1 MVATA
6 KTVNSLAGGARRL
19 SKRLVASYI
28 LDWILILGIAAV
40 GGAFSQ
46 IHGARHDF
54 SLQDPSISYPYH
66 DDTVTVGVLIV
77 VVLVAPGV
85 ITAAISLLFIPGP
98 TASPRTP
105 RALIWRRKIWEWN
118 TAWMGLG
125 LSLASAFLI
134 TEGLKDLSGKPRPF
148 MLSVCDPD
156 TSPESIRR
164 HQVGGL
170 GSSLDSATPI
180 VVSWHICRNTDQS
193 QMRNAFAS
201 WPSGHSSFSWAGML
215 YLTFFLCAKFA
226 VQIPFLP
233 PATPPSNRDGGSRR
247 FISTFDE
254 EEDGGGVA
262 GAGIHDQQSEAETT
276 TTTTTAE
283 DHGSGKKSLR
293 SAGTPEWSSSLRQ
306 RQQHHHHFHPPR
318 NEAAAP
324 PIYLLIVAFV
334 PVGVALFVCVSRW
347 FDYRHHGF
355 DIISGSLIGIFTAWF
370 GFRWYHLPIRGGS
383 GWSWGARSRDRAFWL
398 GVGRANYVGDEGW
411 ESRNK
416 IAAAQNHNHN
426 HHDGNNDNNN
436 IQQNGRTPRN
446 VVDDDYDIEANAA
459 QASQRANA
467 HAATTTTNT
476 NITGPG
482 LPDHQDTTERVV
494 S

>member
-6 KTVNSLAGGARRL
+6 KTINSLAGGARRL
-19 SKRLVASYI
+19 SKRLLASY
-28 LDWILILGIAAV
+28 LFDWILILGIAGL
-40 GGAFSQ
+40 GGGFSK

-66 DDTVTVGVLIV
+66 EDTVSVGVLIV

-98 TASPRTP
+98 TASRRTP

-125 LSLASAFLI
+125 LALASAFLI

-180 VVSWHICRNTDQS
+180 VVTWHICRNTDKS

-215 YLTFFLCAKFA
+215 YLTFFICAKFA

-233 PATPPSNRDGGSRR
+233 PATSQTDGGSRR

-254 EEDGGGVA
+254 EEDYYPPYDHRQTSRVQRQQPHKPRGEDEA
-262 GAGIHDQQSEAETT
+262 GPGPGAE
-276 TTTTTAE
+276 E
-283 DHGSGKKSLR
+283 EHSSNSLH
-293 SAGTPEWSSSLRQ
+293 SAGTAGVSSSSSSSSSRLPP
-306 RQQHHHHFHPPR
+306 HPPR

-324 PIYLLIVAFV
+324 PIYLLIIAFV
-334 PVGVALFVCVSRW
+334 PVGVALFISVSRW

-398 GVGRANYVGDEGW
+398 GVGRASYVGDEGW
-411 ESRNK
+411 AS
-416 IAAAQNHNHN
+416 AAAAAAAAHNNNHNHARR
-426 HHDGNNDNNN
+426 
-436 IQQNGRTPRN
+436 NGAGG
-446 VVDDDYDIEANAA
+446 VSDVEATAG
-459 QASQRANA
+459 SE
-467 HAATTTTNT
+467 HETV
-476 NITGPG
+476 TGGG
-482 LPDHQDTTERVV
+482 LPDRHDATERAALN
-494 S
+494 